1 MSYVARMKSPAIPVL
16 LTALLAAPTMLAA
29 KPKPAKP
36 AAQQPVTVEALLAQS
51 HAAITKGD
59 TDLALR
65 LAQSAIVADPR
76 RPGSYIALGDIYAET
91 GQAEFARSYYDAAL
105 VIDPSEP
112 AALKAIASLDDT
124 SRPVLAK
131 P

>member
-16 LTALLAAPTMLAA
+16 LTALLAAPLPLAA
-29 KPKPAKP
+29 KPKPRPVAEL
-36 AAQQPVTVEALLAQS
+36 PVTVESLLAQS
-51 HAAITKGD
+51 HAAIARGD
-59 TDLALR
+59 TDLAVR

-76 RPGSYIALGDIYAET
+76 RTRPYIALGDIYAEM
-91 GQAEFARSYYDAAL
+91 GQAEFARSFYDAAL

-112 AALKAIASLDDT
+112 AALKAIAALDNT

>member
-1 MSYVARMKSPAIPVL
+1 MKSPAIPVL
-16 LTALLAAPTMLAA
+16 LTALLAVPTALAA
-29 KPKPAKP
+29 KPKPTKP
-36 AAQQPVTVEALLAQS
+36 AAALPVTVESLLAQS
-51 HAAITKGD
+51 HAAIARGD
-59 TDLALR
+59 TDLAVR

-76 RPGSYIALGDIYAET
+76 RTRPYIALGDIYAEM
-91 GQAEFARSYYDAAL
+91 GQAEFARSFYDAAL

-112 AALKAIASLDDT
+112 TALKAIAALDNT

>member
-1 MSYVARMKSPAIPVL
+1 
-16 LTALLAAPTMLAA
+16 
-29 KPKPAKP
+29 
-36 AAQQPVTVEALLAQS
+36 VESLLAQS
-51 HAAITKGD
+51 HAAIARGD
-59 TDLALR
+59 TDLAVR

-76 RPGSYIALGDIYAET
+76 RTRPYIALGDIYAEM
-91 GQAEFARSYYDAAL
+91 GQAEFARSFYDAAL

-112 AALKAIASLDDT
+112 TALKAIAALDNT

>member
-16 LTALLAAPTMLAA
+16 LTALLAAVPALAA
-29 KPKPAKP
+29 KPKPKP
-36 AAQQPVTVEALLAQS
+36 ATQQPVTVESLLAQS
-51 HAAITKGD
+51 HAAIARGD
-59 TDLALR
+59 TDLAVR

-76 RPGSYIALGDIYAET
+76 RTRPYIALGDIYAEM
-91 GQAEFARSYYDAAL
+91 GQAEFARSFYDAAL

-112 AALKAIASLDDT
+112 TALKAIAALDNT

>member
-1 MSYVARMKSPAIPVL
+1 MKSPAIPVL
-16 LTALLAAPTMLAA
+16 LTALLAAAPAMAA
-29 KPKPAKP
+29 KPKPKP
-36 AAQQPVTVEALLAQS
+36 AAAQPVTVEALLAQS
-51 HAAITKGD
+51 RAAITKGD

-76 RPGSYIALGDIYAET
+76 RTASYIALGDIYAET

-105 VIDPSEP
+105 VIDPAEP
-112 AALKAIASLDDT
+112 AALKALAGLDNT